1 MMNEQELADKLKTAV
16 DNLNSVLEELE
27 KSGIYTNLDL
37 YGQQSSSGFN
47 RTFKV
52 EITDT
57 VKVLNKT
64 KKFGWVNR

>member
-1 MMNEQELADKLKTAV
+1 MNEQELVAKLKTAV
-16 DNLNSVLEELE
+16 DNLNSILEELG
-27 KSGIYTNLDL
+27 KFDIYTNLGL

-57 VKVLNKT
+57 VKRLNKIE
-64 KKFGWVNR
+64 KPKWFRK

>member
-1 MMNEQELADKLKTAV
+1 MNEQELVAKLKTAV

-27 KSGIYTNLDL
+27 KFDIYTNLGL

-57 VKVLNKT
+57 VKRLNKIE
-64 KKFGWVNR
+64 KSKWLRK

>member
-1 MMNEQELADKLKTAV
+1 MNEQELVAKLKTAV

-27 KSGIYTNLDL
+27 KFDIYTNLGL

-57 VKVLNKT
+57 VKRLNKIE
-64 KKFGWVNR
+64 KSRLWRK

>member
-1 MMNEQELADKLKTAV
+1 MNEQELVAKLKTAV

-27 KSGIYTNLDL
+27 KFDIYTNLGL

-57 VKVLNKT
+57 VKRLNKL
-64 KKFGWVNR
+64 KNLNG

>member
-1 MMNEQELADKLKTAV
+1 MNEQELVDKLKTAV

-27 KSGIYTNLDL
+27 KSGIYTNLGL

-57 VKVLNKT
+57 VKRLNEIEKS
-64 KKFGWVNR
+64 KWLRK